1 MKVFVPHEMLE
12 GQGSYLQT
20 SGLMVP
26 LNPASIKLRGV
37 SLNEMPAGWRIE
49 EAPTSER
56 LAAEPV

>member
-37 SLNEMPAGWRIE
+37 SQ
-49 EAPTSER
+49 
-56 LAAEPV
+56 

>member
-37 SLNEMPAGWRIE
+37 SLNEMPAGWMIE
-49 EAPTSER
+49 EAPPSER